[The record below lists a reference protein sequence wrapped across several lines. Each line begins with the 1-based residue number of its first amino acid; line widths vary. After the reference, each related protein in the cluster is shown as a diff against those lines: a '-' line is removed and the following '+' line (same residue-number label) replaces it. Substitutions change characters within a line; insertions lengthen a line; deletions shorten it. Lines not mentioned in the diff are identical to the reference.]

1 MKKWILECYKTTT
14 MSRKIN
20 IADNKGRNAEVVF
33 RSFTK
38 KPLIKTVT
46 QEGKESQ
53 TVRVLK
59 SVANNSYDCLLKEN
73 GSDDGIVESLINSDP
88 EFNPLWTGYFI
99 SETSKVYINSDLKPV
114 FKIQKTEAIFLPDG
128 TLKEERT
135 PKETIA
141 NILAEYPVKSAGKFL
156 PKKDIYN
163 KFVFSKKYQLSHNNG
178 LTFDFL
184 FEMAKELQEKDAM
197 IMLAG
202 GVKGNEPLVFQDGG
216 KTYRAFLE
224 GRIRGNSYILL
235 IHLSNLELK
244 GISK

>member
-1 MKKWILECYKTTT
+1 
-14 MSRKIN
+14 MSRQIN
-20 IADNKGRNAEVVF
+20 ISDNKGRNAEVIF
-33 RSFTK
+33 KNYTK
-38 KPLIKTVT
+38 KPLVKVVT
-46 QEGKESQ
+46 PKYEATQ

-59 SVANNSYDCLLKEN
+59 SVAGNSYEHLLKAN
-73 GSDDGIVESLINSDP
+73 GGDEAVAQAIISTDP
-88 EFNPLWTGYFI
+88 EFNDLFTGLFI

-114 FKIQKTEAIFLPDG
+114 FQIQKTEAVYLPDG

-141 NILAEYPVKSAGKFL
+141 NILAENPVKPAGKLL
-156 PKKDIYN
+156 PKQEVYN
-163 KFVFSKKYQLSHNNG
+163 KFVFSKKYQLTHING

-184 FEMAKELQEKDAM
+184 FEMAKELHENDSM
-197 IMLAG
+197 MMLAG

-224 GRIRGNSYILL
+224 GRIKDNAYLLL

-244 GISK
+244 GLI

>member
-1 MKKWILECYKTTT
+1 
-14 MSRKIN
+14 MSRKLN
-20 IADNKGRNAEVVF
+20 LADNKGRNAEVVF

-38 KPLIKTVT
+38 KPLIKVVT
-46 QEGKESQ
+46 QEGEQTQ

-59 SVANNSYDCLLKEN
+59 SVSKNSYDNLLKEK
-73 GSDDGIVESLINSDP
+73 GSDQGIVDSLIANDP
-88 EFNPLWTGYFI
+88 EFDPYWTGYFV

-114 FKIQKTEAIFLPDG
+114 FKIKKTESIFLPDG
-128 TLKEERT
+128 TLKEERS

-141 NILAEYPVKSAGKFL
+141 NILAEYPIKPVGKFL
-156 PKKDIYN
+156 PKKDVYN

-184 FEMAKELQEKDAM
+184 FEIAKELHEKDAI

-224 GRIRGNSYILL
+224 GRIKDQSYILL
-235 IHLSNLELK
+235 VHLSNLELK
-244 GISK
+244 GINK

>member
-1 MKKWILECYKTTT
+1 
-14 MSRKIN
+14 MSRKLN
-20 IADNKGRNAEVVF
+20 LADNKGRNAEVVF

-38 KPLIKTVT
+38 KPLIKVVT
-46 QEGKESQ
+46 QEGEQTQ

-59 SVANNSYDCLLKEN
+59 SVSKNSYDNLLKEK
-73 GSDDGIVESLINSDP
+73 GSDQGIVDSLIANDP
-88 EFNPLWTGYFI
+88 EFDPYWTGYFV

-114 FKIQKTEAIFLPDG
+114 FKIKKTESIFLPDG
-128 TLKEERT
+128 TLKEERS

-141 NILAEYPVKSAGKFL
+141 NILAEYPIKPVGRFL
-156 PKKDIYN
+156 PKKDVYN

-184 FEMAKELQEKDAM
+184 FEIAKELHEKDAI

-224 GRIRGNSYILL
+224 GRIKNQSYILL
-235 IHLSNLELK
+235 VHLSNLELK
-244 GISK
+244 GINK

>member
-1 MKKWILECYKTTT
+1 
-14 MSRKIN
+14 MSTQIN
-20 IADNKGRNAEVVF
+20 LADNKGRNAEVILK
-33 RSFTK
+33 SFTK
-38 KPLIKTVT
+38 KPLVKTVT
-46 QEGKESQ
+46 PKGEATQ

-59 SVANNSYDCLLKEN
+59 SVAQNSYENLLKANE
-73 GSDDGIVESLINSDP
+73 GDEAVAQLLITADP
-88 EFNPLWTGYFI
+88 EFDNVMTGLFV
-99 SETSKVYINSDLKPV
+99 EQTSKVYVDSDLKPV
-114 FKIQKTEAIFLPDG
+114 FRIQKKEAVYLPDG

-141 NILAEYPVKSAGKFL
+141 NILAEHPIKPAGKLL
-156 PKKDIYN
+156 PKKEVYN
-163 KFVFSKKYQLSHNNG
+163 KFVFLKKYQLTHING

-184 FEMAKELQEKDAM
+184 YEMAKDLQEKDSM

-202 GVKGNEPLVFQDGG
+202 GAKGNEPLVFQDGG

-224 GRIRGNSYILL
+224 GRVKDKSYILL

>member
-1 MKKWILECYKTTT
+1 

-20 IADNKGRNAEVVF
+20 IADSKGRNAEVIF
-33 RSFTK
+33 KSFTK
-38 KPLIKTVT
+38 KPLIKLVT
-46 QEGKESQ
+46 QDGEESQ

-59 SVANNSYDCLLKEN
+59 SVVDNSYDCLLKKY
-73 GSDDGIVESLINSDP
+73 GSDEGIVDSLINNNP
-88 EFNPLWTGYFI
+88 EFDPIWTGYFV
-99 SETSKVYINSDLKPV
+99 SETSKVYINNDLKPV
-114 FKIQKTEAIFLPDG
+114 YKIQKTEAIYLPDG
-128 TLKEERT
+128 TLKEERS

-141 NILAEYPVKSAGKFL
+141 NILAEYPVKPAGKFL

-184 FEMAKELQEKDAM
+184 FEMAKELHEKNSM

-202 GVKGNEPLVFQDGG
+202 GAKGNEPLVFQDGG

-224 GRIRGNSYILL
+224 GRIKDKTYVLL
-235 IHLSNLELK
+235 VHLSNLELK

>member
-1 MKKWILECYKTTT
+1 
-14 MSRKIN
+14 MSRKLN
-20 IADNKGRNAEVVF
+20 LADNKGRNAEVVF

-38 KPLIKTVT
+38 KPLIKVVT
-46 QEGKESQ
+46 QEGEQTQ

-59 SVANNSYDCLLKEN
+59 SVSQNSYDNLLKEK
-73 GSDDGIVESLINSDP
+73 GSDEGIVDSLIANDP
-88 EFNPLWTGYFI
+88 EFDPYWTGYFV

-114 FKIQKTEAIFLPDG
+114 FKIKKTESIFLPDG
-128 TLKEERT
+128 TLKEERS

-141 NILAEYPVKSAGKFL
+141 NILAEYPIKPVGKFL
-156 PKKDIYN
+156 LKKDVYN

-184 FEMAKELQEKDAM
+184 FEIAKELHEKDAI

-224 GRIRGNSYILL
+224 GRIKDQSYILL
-235 IHLSNLELK
+235 VHLSNLELK
-244 GISK
+244 GINKEVS

>member
-1 MKKWILECYKTTT
+1 
-14 MSRKIN
+14 MSRQIN
-20 IADNKGRNAEVVF
+20 LADNKGRNAEVIF
-33 RSFTK
+33 KSFTK
-38 KPLIKTVT
+38 KPLVKTVT
-46 QEGKESQ
+46 PKGEATQ

-59 SVANNSYDCLLKEN
+59 SVAENSYEYLLKSKGGDEA
-73 GSDDGIVESLINSDP
+73 VAQSLITSDP
-88 EFNPLWTGYFI
+88 EFDVSMTGLFVD
-99 SETSKVYINSDLKPV
+99 ETSKVYIDSDLKPV
-114 FKIQKTEAIFLPDG
+114 FRIKKIEAVYLPDG

-141 NILAEYPVKSAGKFL
+141 NILAENPIKPAGKLL
-156 PKKDIYN
+156 PIKEVYN
-163 KFVFSKKYQLSHNNG
+163 KFVFSKKYQLTHING

-184 FEMAKELQEKDAM
+184 YEMAADLQEKESM
-197 IMLAG
+197 MMLAG

-224 GRIRGNSYILL
+224 GRVKDKSYILL

>member
-1 MKKWILECYKTTT
+1 
-14 MSRKIN
+14 MSRKLN
-20 IADNKGRNAEVVF
+20 LADNKGRNAEVVF

-38 KPLIKTVT
+38 KPLIKVVT
-46 QEGKESQ
+46 QEGEQTQ

-59 SVANNSYDCLLKEN
+59 SVSKNSYDNLLKEK
-73 GSDDGIVESLINSDP
+73 GSDQGIVDSLIANDP
-88 EFNPLWTGYFI
+88 EFDPYWTGYFV

-114 FKIQKTEAIFLPDG
+114 FKIKKTESIFLPDG
-128 TLKEERT
+128 TLKEERS

-141 NILAEYPVKSAGKFL
+141 NILAEFPIKPVGKFL
-156 PKKDIYN
+156 PKKDVYN

-184 FEMAKELQEKDAM
+184 FEMAKELHEKDAI

-224 GRIRGNSYILL
+224 GRIKDQSYILL
-235 IHLSNLELK
+235 VHLSNLELK
-244 GISK
+244 GINK